1 MLLGKKRPTTVDAAI
16 APLRRAI
23 MDLEGVADMRNAA
36 LARNGE
42 LISGLETQMEFDRV
56 ELKRAEAVAKMI
68 KTITEPA
75 LDPIAA

>member
-1 MLLGKKRPTTVDAAI
+1 MFAKKPTTVDAAI

-23 MDLEGVADMRNAA
+23 MDLEGVANARNEA
-36 LARNGE
+36 LARNSE
-42 LISGLETQMEFDRV
+42 LISGLETQMGLDQV
-56 ELKRAEAVAKMI
+56 ELTRAEAVAKMI